1 MQAQQITV
9 KTVFLNPDKKN
20 DKVIDTQGV
29 SWYVPHNLANQLQVG
44 TSATVGYEV
53 NNFNG
58 GNLNMVK
65 RVDLNGALP
74 VQDRNADKPQLGSPS
89 YPAPSPAPYQ
99 NGNGNGR
106 GLTQAKEIFI
116 TGIVGRAMGSGQ
128 FTSTD
133 IKLLA
138 LAAAD
143 AWDALN
149 H

>member
-65 RVDLNGALP
+65 RVDLNGAAP
-74 VQDRNADKPQLGSPS
+74 PPPNYPPPPS
-89 YPAPSPAPYQ
+89 QAPSPPIGHNS

-143 AWDALN
+143 AWDALS